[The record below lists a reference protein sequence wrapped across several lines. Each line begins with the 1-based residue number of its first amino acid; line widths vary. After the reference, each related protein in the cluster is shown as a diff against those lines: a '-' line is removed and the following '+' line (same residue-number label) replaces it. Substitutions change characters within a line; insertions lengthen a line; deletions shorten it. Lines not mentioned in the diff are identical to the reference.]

1 MKIAT
6 NSQMRSPY
14 PLCIRFFTEMKALGI
29 EEVVISPGSR
39 STPLVLSAH
48 AVGLET
54 KVFLDERSA
63 GFYALGNAKSSGVPC
78 ILISTSGTASANYL
92 PAIVEANHAGVP
104 MIVCTADRPPEQR
117 QWGAGQT
124 INQVNLFGSNV
135 RWSYDLPVATE
146 ADEMLAR
153 NIALR
158 AWERSMATRGP
169 VHLNWP
175 FRKPLEPDIELFVPE
190 ATLKPFEITN
200 DSYHAGGRLKEL
212 ATEYERGVIVVGP
225 NDFPC
230 ETLQQIAIFGRI
242 ASWPILADPGS
253 QMRGGSIEEG
263 SNVVTTGEILCG
275 SVSFTESLE
284 EAEVIIHVGLTPTS
298 KGYQTWITENPP
310 AKQILI
316 DPGVDWSDPS
326 HQIAEVYQGNP
337 FGAFSDTEKQIRST
351 SNWLE
356 KWKEADTLAN
366 SVVKDLIGSGD
377 TNEIATIHAVRMGVP
392 EGATIVLSNSMV
404 IRDAELAFL
413 NTGTS
418 FRTISNRGANGIDGL
433 VSTSTGVAHGT
444 SRKVV
449 AIIWDIAATHDIGG
463 FLAASRLQTD
473 LTVVVFDNGGGG
485 IFSLLPISESI
496 ERETFERF
504 YMTPPNGQL
513 PEMLIAA
520 GISVETP
527 TSLKELTQQVQSS
540 LADGG
545 LKVIWY
551 QTDST
556 ATADGFKAIR
566 ENFNTQFAR

>member
-6 NSQMRSPY
+6 DSQMRSPY
-14 PLCIRFFTEMKALGI
+14 PFCIRFFTEMKALGV
-29 EEVVISPGSR
+29 EEVIVSPGSR
-39 STPLVLSAH
+39 STPLVLSAD

-63 GFYALGNAKSSGVPC
+63 GFYALGNAKSSGIPC
-78 ILISTSGTASANYL
+78 ILICTSGTASANYL

-146 ADEMLAR
+146 TDEIFAR

-175 FRKPLEPDIELFVPE
+175 FRKPLEPSIELIVPE
-190 ATLKPFEITN
+190 ATLKPFEITTVT
-200 DSYHAGGRLKEL
+200 YHASERLKEL
-212 ATEYERGVIVVGP
+212 AAEHERGLVVVGP

-253 QMRGGSIEEG
+253 QMRGGSIEEE
-263 SNVVTTGEILCG
+263 SNVFTTGEILCG
-275 SVSFTESLE
+275 SATFIESLE
-284 EAEVIIHVGLTPTS
+284 EAEVIVHVGLTPTS
-298 KGYQTWITENPP
+298 KGYETWITENPP

-316 DPGVDWSDPS
+316 DPGTDWSDPS
-326 HQIAEVYQGNP
+326 HQVAEVYQGNP
-337 FGAFSDTEKQIRST
+337 FSVFSDNEKQIRPT

-366 SVVKDLIGSGD
+366 SVVKDLIGSAE
-377 TNEIATIHAVRMGVP
+377 TSEISTIHAVRMGVP
-392 EGATIVLSNSMV
+392 DEATIVLSNSMV

-413 NTGTS
+413 NEGTA

-449 AIIWDIAATHDIGG
+449 AIIGDVAATHDVGG
-463 FLAASRLQTD
+463 FLAANRLQTD
-473 LTVVVFDNGGGG
+473 LTIVVFDNGGGG

-496 ERETFERF
+496 ERETFEKF
-504 YMTPPNGQL
+504 YLTPPNGQL
-513 PEMLIAA
+513 QEMLIAS
-520 GISVETP
+520 GISVTTP
-527 TSLKELTQQVQSS
+527 TSLKELTEEVQNS

-545 LKVIWY
+545 LKVIWC

-566 ENFNTQFAR
+566 ENFETQFAR